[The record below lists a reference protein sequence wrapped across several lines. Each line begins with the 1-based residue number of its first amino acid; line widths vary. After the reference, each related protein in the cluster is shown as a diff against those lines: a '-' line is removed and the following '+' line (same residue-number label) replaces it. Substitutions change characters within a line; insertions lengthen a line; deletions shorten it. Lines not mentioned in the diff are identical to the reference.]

1 MLRYTLRRL
10 VGLLIVLLIVLTL
23 VFLLLHAAPGGP
35 EYAYLGTNPTPA
47 KRAEVLRQL
56 GLNRPLWVQYLHFV
70 GDMMTG
76 HLGTSLTSNRPVAQL
91 LMQRLP
97 VTLEL
102 ALVSFAVWVAIGLA
116 LGVVATARRGK
127 MTDGFIRVG
136 SVVGLSVPSFW
147 LGLVLVVTFGLW
159 WPGVLPSSGWV
170 PLTADL
176 GGNLQS
182 LILPAFTLGL
192 GSAAV
197 ISRTLRASLLDQLA
211 SDHISF
217 GRAMGLPE
225 RTLLN
230 HIALRNAVIPT
241 VTVIG
246 MMLGVFVSGTV
257 LIENVFNLPGIGQL
271 IVTSFTGHD
280 YPVAIACT
288 LITATTFLV
297 ANVLID
303 LLYFAINPRIRAQ
316 FGVSGALG

>member
-1 MLRYTLRRL
+1 MLRYTLRRI
-10 VGLLIVLLIVLTL
+10 VGLVAVLLLVLTL

-35 EYAYLGTNPTPA
+35 EYAYLGANPTPA

-56 GLNRPLWVQYLHFV
+56 GLNRPLWSQYLHFV
-70 GDMMTG
+70 GRLATG
-76 HLGTSLTSNRPVAQL
+76 HLGTSLTSNRSVGQL
-91 LMQRLP
+91 LSERLP

-102 ALVSFAVWVAIGLA
+102 ALVSFAVWVAIGLLFGMLA
-116 LGVVATARRGK
+116 AARRGK
-127 MTDGFIRVG
+127 FTDGCVRVG
-136 SVVGLSVPSFW
+136 SVVALSVPSFW

-159 WPGVLPSSGWV
+159 LPGVLPSSGWV
-170 PLTADL
+170 PLTSSL
-176 GGNLQS
+176 IGNLQT

-197 ISRTLRASLLDQLA
+197 ISRMLRVSLLEQLA

-225 RTLLN
+225 RTLLGR
-230 HIALRNAVIPT
+230 IAMRNAVIPT
-241 VTVIG
+241 VTVVG

-271 IVTSFTGHD
+271 IVTSFTAHD
-280 YPVAIACT
+280 YPVAIGCT
-288 LITATTFLV
+288 LVTATAFLV
-297 ANVLID
+297 ANVVVD

-316 FGVSGALG
+316 FRTSGGAR